1 MMKKFLLSLTT
12 AIAFNC
18 LCFVGQ
24 ASAVQYT
31 PNFKGTEITEFVN
44 IVGKNLKKTMVVDP
58 NVRGKINVRSYD
70 LLSEKQYYQFFL
82 NVLEVYGYAAVKMDN
97 NVIKII
103 RNKDAKTAAIPVV
116 GNNSNILGD
125 EMVTRVVEV
134 KNVTVRELV
143 PLLRQLSDQA
153 GGGNVVNY
161 DPANVIMLTGTAST
175 VNRLVKIIER
185 VDRAGDQD
193 VEIIKLTYASAGE
206 MVRIIEAMNKPTS
219 GKSGQPT
226 FLIPKIVADERS
238 NSVIVSG
245 EIKAR
250 ERVIRLV
257 KRLDSE
263 LKSNGNTRVYY
274 LKYSK
279 AEDLVKVLQGVSDSI
294 ASEKKS
300 GKTKGRSSS
309 KKRDVSIEAHESTN
323 ALVITAQPDMLRSLE
338 EVIRQLDQRRAQV
351 LVEAIIVEVFESD
364 GVSLGLQWG
373 NKEIGFTQFNNGTTS
388 ISAVAAGAKAAQET
402 QGEIVPAVFASDTGE
417 KISEEYRKNSVEG
430 DFSLLGAALG
440 SATGLVTGIAKGDW
454 GAILQAVST
463 DTNSNIL
470 ATPSITTLDNEEA
483 YFIVGQ
489 EVPIITGSAT
499 GTNNTNPFQTVDR
512 QEVGIKLRVT
522 PQVNEGNA
530 VQLVIEQEVSSVSGT
545 TGVDISINK
554 REIKTTVMTDSGDT
568 VILGGLIDEDVQ
580 ESVQKVPILGDIP
593 IIGHLFKSTKSTTRK
608 RNLMVFLRATIVR
621 DSALMTEISESK
633 YNFIRADQIRRQEEG
648 LSLMSDENMPILPE
662 WQDSLTLP
670 PSFKEYQEKLDDK
683 NVELSKPPEKNVEL
697 PRTVENDIEISKS
710 VENDIEISKSV
721 ENDTEISKSVEN
733 DIEIPKPPTDLEEK
747 Q

>member
-1 MMKKFLLSLTT
+1 MIKKFLHGLTA
-12 AIAFNC
+12 AIAINC
-18 LCFVGQ
+18 LCFVSQ
-24 ASAVQYT
+24 ASAAQYS

-44 IVGKNLKKTMVVDP
+44 IVGKNLEKTMIVDP

-70 LLSEKQYYQFFL
+70 LLTEAQYYQFFL
-82 NVLEVYGYAAVKMDN
+82 NVLEVYGYAAVEMDN
-97 NVIKII
+97 NIVKII
-103 RNKDAKTAAIPVV
+103 RNKDAKTASIPVI
-116 GNNSNILGD
+116 GDNSNIIGD

-193 VEIIKLTYASAGE
+193 VEIIKLNFASAGE

-219 GKSGQPT
+219 GKAGQPT
-226 FLIPKIVADERS
+226 FLIPKIVADDRS

-250 ERVIRLV
+250 ERVARLV

-263 LKSNGNTRVYY
+263 LETNGNTRVYR

-279 AEDLVKVLQGVSDSI
+279 AEDLVKVLQGVSDTI
-294 ASEKKS
+294 AAETKTAKS
-300 GKTKGRSSS
+300 KTRSSN
-309 KKRDVSIEAHESTN
+309 KRDVSIEAHESTN
-323 ALVITAQPDMLRSLE
+323 AIVITAQPDMLRSLE
-338 EVIRQLDQRRAQV
+338 AVIRQLDVRRAQV

-364 GVSLGLQWG
+364 GVSLGVQWYNEAG
-373 NKEIGFTQFNNGTTS
+373 GFTQFTNGQAS
-388 ISAVAAGAKAAQET
+388 ISAVAAGVEAAEPT
-402 QGEIVPAVFASDTGE
+402 PGDYVPAEYNSDNVLIKEGFYQNET
-417 KISEEYRKNSVEG
+417 EG
-430 DFSLLGAALG
+430 DYSILAQVLGNVSG
-440 SATGLVTGIAKGDW
+440 MMFGIAKNDW
-454 GAILQAVST
+454 GAIVNAVSS

-499 GTNNTNPFQTVDR
+499 GSNNNNPFQTVER

-530 VQLVIEQEVSSVSGT
+530 VQLVIKQEVSSVSGA
-545 TGVDISINK
+545 TGVDIGINK
-554 REIKTTVMTDSGDT
+554 KEIKTTVMADSGDT
-568 VILGGLIDEDVQ
+568 VVLGGLIDEDVQ
-580 ESVQKVPILGDIP
+580 ESVQKVPLLGDIP
-593 IIGHLFKSTKSTTRK
+593 ILGHLFKSTRNSTRK

-621 DSALMTEISESK
+621 DSALMAEISESK
-633 YNFIRADQIRRQEEG
+633 YNFIRAEQILTEEKG
-648 LSLMSDENMPILPE
+648 LSLMDDTKLPILPE
-662 WQDSLTLP
+662 WQDNLTLP
-670 PSFKEYQEKLDDK
+670 PSFEEYQNDIDQKK
-683 NVELSKPPEKNVEL
+683 NGLIESP
-697 PRTVENDIEISKS
+697 TVEA
-710 VENDIEISKSV
+710 EN
-721 ENDTEISKSVEN
+721 N
-733 DIEIPKPPTDLEEK
+733 
-747 Q
+747 

>member
-1 MMKKFLLSLTT
+1 MKKFLLVLTT
-12 AIAFNC
+12 ALAFNC

-24 ASAVQYT
+24 ASAAQYS

-44 IVGKNLKKTMVVDP
+44 IVGKNLKKTMIVDP

-70 LLSEKQYYQFFL
+70 LLTQAQYYQFFL
-82 NVLEVYGYAAVKMDN
+82 NVLEVYGYAAVEMDN
-97 NVIKII
+97 NIVKII
-103 RNKDAKTAAIPVV
+103 RNKDAKTAAIPVI
-116 GNNSNILGD
+116 GDKSDIMGD

-161 DPANVIMLTGTAST
+161 DPANVIMLTGTAAT

-193 VEIIKLTYASAGE
+193 VEIIKLKYASAGE

-219 GKSGQPT
+219 GKAGQPT
-226 FLIPKIVADERS
+226 FLIPKIVADDRS

-245 EIKAR
+245 EVKAR
-250 ERVIRLV
+250 ERVARLV

-263 LKSNGNTRVYY
+263 LETNGNTRVYR

-294 ASEKKS
+294 AAETKTP
-300 GKTKGRSSS
+300 KTKSRTSS
-309 KKRDVSIEAHESTN
+309 KRDVSIEAHESTN
-323 ALVITAQPDMLRSLE
+323 AIILTAQPDMLRSLE
-338 EVIRQLDQRRAQV
+338 AVIRQLDKRRAQV
-351 LVEAIIVEVFESD
+351 LVEAIIVEVYETD
-364 GVSLGLQWG
+364 GVSLGVQWA
-373 NKEIGFTQFNNGTTS
+373 NKDGAFTQFTNGPAS
-388 ISAVAAGAKAAQET
+388 ISSVAAGFEAAQPEPGT
-402 QGEIVPAVFASDTGE
+402 PGSTVTVDGTTTVNPPGND
-417 KISEEYRKNSVEG
+417 VEG
-430 DFSLLGAALG
+430 DYSILAQVLGNVSG
-440 SATGLVTGIAKGDW
+440 VMFGIAKNDW
-454 GAILQAVST
+454 GAIVSAVSS
-463 DTNSNIL
+463 DTNSNVL

-499 GTNNTNPFQTVDR
+499 GANNNNPFQTVER
-512 QEVGIKLRVT
+512 EEVGIKLRVT

-530 VQLVIEQEVSSVSGT
+530 VQLTIEQESSSVSGN

-554 REIKTTVMTDSGDT
+554 REIKTTVMADSGDT

-580 ESVQKVPILGDIP
+580 ESVQKVPLLGDIP
-593 IIGHLFKSTKSTTRK
+593 IIGHLFKSTSSSTRK

-621 DSALMTEISESK
+621 DAGLMAEISESK
-633 YNFIRADQIRRQEEG
+633 YNYIRADQIRKQEEG
-648 LSLMSDENMPILPE
+648 LSLMSNENIPILPQ
-662 WQDSLTLP
+662 WQDKLTLP
-670 PSFKEYQEKLDDK
+670 PSFEEYQKQFEETGI
-683 NVELSKPPEKNVEL
+683 EL
-697 PRTVENDIEISKS
+697 
-710 VENDIEISKSV
+710 
-721 ENDTEISKSVEN
+721 
-733 DIEIPKPPTDLEEK
+733 PKPPTAAEDK

>member
-1 MMKKFLLSLTT
+1 MMKKFLLVLTT
-12 AIAFNC
+12 AVALNC

-24 ASAVQYT
+24 ASAVQYS

-44 IVGKNLKKTMVVDP
+44 IVGKNLKKTMIVDP

-70 LLSEKQYYQFFL
+70 MLTEEQYYQFFL
-82 NVLEVYGYAAVKMDN
+82 NVLEVYGYAAVAKDN
-97 NVIKII
+97 NIIKII
-103 RNKDAKTAAIPVV
+103 RNKDAKTAAIPVI
-116 GNNSNILGD
+116 GSDSNILGD

-193 VEIIKLTYASAGE
+193 VEIIKLQYASAGE
-206 MVRIIEAMNKPTS
+206 MVRIIEAMNKPTG
-219 GKSGQPT
+219 GKAGQPT
-226 FLIPKIVADERS
+226 FLIPKIVADDRS

-245 EIKAR
+245 EVKAR
-250 ERVIRLV
+250 ERVARLV

-263 LKSNGNTRVYY
+263 LESNGNTRVYY

-279 AEDLVKVLQGVSDSI
+279 AEDLVKVLKGVSDSI
-294 ASEKKS
+294 AAE
-300 GKTKGRSSS
+300 TKGKSTKARSTS
-309 KKRDVSIEAHESTN
+309 KGRDVSIEAHESTN

-338 EVIRQLDQRRAQV
+338 AVIRQLDVRRAQV
-351 LVEAIIVEVFESD
+351 LVEAIIVEVYETD
-364 GVSLGLQWG
+364 GVSLGVQWYNEQG
-373 NKEIGFTQFNNGTTS
+373 GFTQFTNGPAS
-388 ISAVAAGAKAAQET
+388 ISSVAAGAKAAESIP
-402 QGEIVPAVFASDTGE
+402 GEYVPPVLSPSNGE
-417 KISEEYRKNSVEG
+417 VVQPGYTKESTNG
-430 DFSLLGAALG
+430 DYSILAQALG
-440 SATGLVTGIAKGDW
+440 NVSGMMFGIAKNDW
-454 GAILQAVST
+454 GAIVQAVSS
-463 DTNSNIL
+463 DTNSNVL

-499 GTNNTNPFQTVDR
+499 GSNNTNPFQTVDR

-530 VQLVIEQEVSSVSGT
+530 VQLTIEQETSSVSGN

-554 REIKTTVMTDSGDT
+554 REIKTTVMADSGDT

-593 IIGHLFKSTKSTTRK
+593 IIGHLFKSTSNSTRK

-621 DSALMTEISESK
+621 DSALMTEISETK
-633 YNFIRADQIRRQEEG
+633 YNYIRADQIRKHEEG
-648 LSLMSDENMPILPE
+648 LSLMSNENMPILPQ
-662 WQDSLTLP
+662 WQDNLTLP
-670 PSFKEYQEKLDDK
+670 PSFGEYQKK
-683 NVELSKPPEKNVEL
+683 
-697 PRTVENDIEISKS
+697 
-710 VENDIEISKSV
+710 
-721 ENDTEISKSVEN
+721 
-733 DIEIPKPPTDLEEK
+733 LEEK
-747 Q
+747 KLELPEPPIAEEKQ